1 MNWQRCFI
9 RERLTG
15 MHVEIDKRFSEDLIC
30 EKHNFNR
37 YGTILSFIS
46 NFLTEVTNTDEMY
59 EILSKF
65 NNEINELK
73 SDYLGGQDDEADDVI
88 ENAFIVIIIS

>member
-1 MNWQRCFI
+1 
-9 RERLTG
+9 
-15 MHVEIDKRFSEDLIC
+15 MHVDIDKRFSEDLIC
-30 EKHNFNR
+30 EKYNFNR

-73 SDYLGGQDDEADDVI
+73 SDYLGEQDDEADDVI

>member
-1 MNWQRCFI
+1 
-9 RERLTG
+9 
-15 MHVEIDKRFSEDLIC
+15 MHVDIDKRFSEDLIC
-30 EKHNFNR
+30 EKYNFNR

-46 NFLTEVTNTDEMY
+46 NFLTEVTKTDEMY

-73 SDYLGGQDDEADDVI
+73 SDYLGEQDDEADDVI